1 MGEVDK
7 TAQRKRIIFKPVP
20 VEQTEYNME
29 KTSARK
35 WIFHKLIRL
44 LTLLMALCVITF
56 ILMELSPIDPVTAYV
71 GASTNVGAE
80 QRDLIAEH
88 WGLNRPPGERFMA
101 WLISAIQG
109 DLGISMIYRRPVLEV
124 IGQKFISTV
133 ALMSIAW
140 VLSGILGFILG
151 IIAGVKEGKLA
162 DKLIGSYCHILIAT
176 PTFWLGMLFVM
187 IFAVKLNWFPAAMS
201 APIGVLTQDVSFL
214 DKVSHMILPAL
225 TLSVTGIANICL
237 HTREKTIEVL
247 RSDYI
252 LFARARGE
260 STRDIV
266 FRHILRNVA
275 IPAVTLQFLSFSEL
289 FGGTIFVEQVFSYP
303 GLGQAVVQSGLRGD
317 LPLLMGITLISL
329 IFVYTGNLTADI
341 LYRIIDPRIREG
353 IHT

>member
-1 MGEVDK
+1 
-7 TAQRKRIIFKPVP
+7 
-20 VEQTEYNME
+20 ME
-29 KTSARK
+29 KTSAGK
-35 WIFHKLIRL
+35 LIFHKLIRL

-162 DKLIGSYCHILIAT
+162 DKL
-176 PTFWLGMLFVM
+176 
-187 IFAVKLNWFPAAMS
+187 
-201 APIGVLTQDVSFL
+201 
-214 DKVSHMILPAL
+214 
-225 TLSVTGIANICL
+225 
-237 HTREKTIEVL
+237 